1 MSNEAGMTLQEKNT
15 ALTEQY
21 LSLDITTTTL
31 IVLQN
36 ILMVSLNQEKKK
48 KGYLPNI
55 CQFLCTFFHFHSHHI
70 YK

>member
-36 ILMVSLNQEKKK
+36 ILMVSLNQ
-48 KGYLPNI
+48 
-55 CQFLCTFFHFHSHHI
+55 
-70 YK
+70 

>member
-48 KGYLPNI
+48 RLLTEHLPI
-55 CQFLCTFFHFHSHHI
+55 LVYFLPFSFTPYI
-70 YK
+70 